1 MKKSIF
7 ITGAAK
13 GIGKAT
19 ALLFAKKGYFVG
31 LSDINESDLQKVA
44 KEIGTENCSTYIL
57 DVRDLDQIENAI
69 KDFASKTEQRMDV
82 LFNNAGILFS
92 GGFDKISLEK
102 NHLIADVNFKGVMNM
117 TYLALP
123 LLKKTPKSAIINMCS
138 ASSFYGNP
146 ELTAYAASKSA
157 VKSLTEGWNMLY
169 KKYDIHV
176 ADLIPTY
183 VKTDMVT
190 DEQNAMKLDD
200 KDIKISAEEIAQYVW
215 EAAHSNQIHFY
226 IGTDSNLLRF
236 SKWLLPPPIFKEV
249 LKLKAFSFAIDKN

>member
-19 ALLFAKKGYFVG
+19 ALLFARKGYYIG
-31 LSDINESDLQKVA
+31 LSDINENDLQKVA
-44 KEIGTENCSTYIL
+44 EEIGTENCSTYIL
-57 DVRDLDQIENAI
+57 DVRNIEQIEHALQ
-69 KDFASKTEQRMDV
+69 DFGSKTHQQMNV
-82 LFNNAGILFS
+82 LFNNAGVLFS
-92 GGFDKISLEK
+92 GGFDKVDLEK

-117 TYLALP
+117 TYFALP

-176 ADLIPTY
+176 ADLIPAY

-190 DEQNAMKLDD
+190 DEQSAMKLDD
-200 KDIKISAEEIAQYVW
+200 KDLKISAEEIAQVVW
-215 EAAHSNQIHFY
+215 DAAHSNQIHFY

-236 SKWLLPPPIFKEV
+236 SKWLLPPPIFKEI
-249 LKLKAFSFAIDKN
+249 LKSKIFNIAIEKN